1 MECILVIK
9 IKNHVLKIVL
19 SCICLSSTSV
29 IASPPISSRST
40 AQIPTVA
47 GTKPGTLL
55 SIQPQQTD
63 LFSNA
68 SQRFLITYRSRGIQT
83 EPIVASGFI
92 LLPKGKAPKDG
103 WPVLAWA
110 HGTTGVAD
118 TCAPSGD
125 YVNGPVHVYQQ
136 IVAKALNAWLA
147 RGYAVVAPDYQGLGT
162 PGGHPYMNAQ
172 SQLHTVV
179 DAVRA
184 THLLK
189 PNQLSNNWFVMGH
202 SQGGAASLAVAAY
215 GQKDAPELNL
225 RGAVALAPGGYQYE
239 GIAEYVATHS
249 QIDTSVA
256 AFFPI
261 VLLGAEAAD
270 PSLAPANLVS
280 PEMGEILNSA
290 RSRCLSELQSDLKA
304 APKTV
309 FKPNVDLAPLTNYL
323 KKQSIENMTPT
334 VPVLLVQGEK
344 DQLVDYR
351 GTYAYYKQVCTKQKP
366 IAFHLLKEGDHR
378 DSLRQSEFLIGN
390 FINSVEQGKS
400 VNTCSIK

>member
-1 MECILVIK
+1 MIK
-9 IKNHVLKIVL
+9 IKNHMLKIVL
-19 SCICLSSTSV
+19 SCIFLSSASV

-92 LLPKGKAPKDG
+92 LLPKGKAPKGG

-184 THLLK
+184 IHLLK

-225 RGAVALAPGGYQYE
+225 HGAVALAPGGYQYE

-270 PSLAPANLVS
+270 PNLAPENLVS
-280 PEMGEILNSA
+280 PEMGDILNSA

-351 GTYAYYKQVCTKQKP
+351 GTYAYYQQVCTKRKP
-366 IAFHLLKEGDHR
+366 IAFHPVKNGDHR
-378 DSLRQSEFLIGN
+378 DSLRQSEFLIGS

-400 VNTCSIK
+400 LNTCSAK

>member
-1 MECILVIK
+1 MIK

-19 SCICLSSTSV
+19 NCIFLSSASV
-29 IASPPISSRST
+29 IASPPISSHGA

-47 GTKPGTLL
+47 STKPGTLL
-55 SIQPQQTD
+55 YIQPQPTD

-92 LLPKGKAPKDG
+92 LLPKGKAPKGG

-136 IVAKALNAWLA
+136 IVAKALDAWLA

-184 THLLK
+184 IHLLK

-290 RSRCLSELQSDLKA
+290 RSRCLSELQSNLKA
-304 APKTV
+304 AHKTV
-309 FKPNVDLAPLTNYL
+309 FKPKVDLAPLTNYL

-334 VPVLLVQGEK
+334 VPVLIVQGEK

-366 IAFHLLKEGDHR
+366 IAFYPLKEGDHR